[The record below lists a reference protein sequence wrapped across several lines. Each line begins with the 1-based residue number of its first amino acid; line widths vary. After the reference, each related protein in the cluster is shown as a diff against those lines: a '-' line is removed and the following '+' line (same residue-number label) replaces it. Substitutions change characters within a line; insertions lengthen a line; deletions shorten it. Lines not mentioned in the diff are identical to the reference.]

1 MAPNYSKL
9 NLNFSLKICTY
20 FILIACP
27 PGSRV
32 AVEAEDGVWRLG
44 RVLSMRP
51 GQMFSVRLDSTGQVM
66 TVAVAGGQGNGV
78 RVTGNGITAITDI
91 LS

>member
-1 MAPNYSKL
+1 M
-9 NLNFSLKICTY
+9 
-20 FILIACP
+20 
-27 PGSRV
+27 

-51 GQMFSVRLDSTGQVM
+51 GQMFSVRLDATGQVM
-66 TVAVAGGQGNGV
+66 TVAGGQGNGV

>member
-1 MAPNYSKL
+1 MYFEST
-9 NLNFSLKICTY
+9 SLS
-20 FILIACP
+20 

-51 GQMFSVRLDSTGQVM
+51 GQMFSVRLDTTGQVM
-66 TVAVAGGQGNGV
+66 TGPGV
-78 RVTGNGITAITDI
+78 RVTDNGITDITAT
-91 LS
+91 LG

>member
-1 MAPNYSKL
+1 M
-9 NLNFSLKICTY
+9 
-20 FILIACP
+20 
-27 PGSRV
+27 

-51 GQMFSVRLDSTGQVM
+51 GQMFSVRLDATGQVM
-66 TVAVAGGQGNGV
+66 TGPGV
-78 RVTGNGITAITDI
+78 RVTANGITDITAT